1 METWVWIVI
10 AIVGLAITDMIVRMA
25 RFALIA
31 ALIALLW
38 ITNPTCYAAIEMW
51 LR

>member
-1 METWVWIVI
+1 METWAWIVI
-10 AIVGLAITDMIVRMA
+10 AIVGLAVTDMIVRMA

-31 ALIALLW
+31 ALIVLIW
-38 ITNPTCYAAIEMW
+38 ITNPTCHAAIETW